1 PVNDARV
8 SRPCRVD
15 ERASAA
21 LEAPEMPAKWAVAG
35 GRIDRRR
42 MNFFRRWNS
51 KADGRR
57 QVGLAAGNHRS
68 QPADRRE
75 QKSSAAVYVESQS
88 HVPSRRDLR
97 TSLCQHL

>member
-1 PVNDARV
+1 
-8 SRPCRVD
+8 
-15 ERASAA
+15 
-21 LEAPEMPAKWAVAG
+21 MPAKWAVAG

-75 QKSSAAVYVESQS
+75 QKSSAAAELFWEDGHPRLESDRS
-88 HVPSRRDLR
+88 TLLRSTSKVSRMSRRAAIFALVYAR
-97 TSLCQHL
+97 TSSN